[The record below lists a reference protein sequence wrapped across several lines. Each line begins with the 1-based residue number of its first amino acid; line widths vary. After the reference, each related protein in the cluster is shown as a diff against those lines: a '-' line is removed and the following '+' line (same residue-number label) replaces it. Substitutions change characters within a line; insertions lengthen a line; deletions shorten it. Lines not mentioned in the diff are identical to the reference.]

1 MPRNLSE
8 TDRKKNQFDKEE
20 RVHLLSLMKQYAPLL
35 DKSTSTLARR
45 KIWTTIENEFKKMG
59 FTRKTSAQLKKYWQN
74 YKYHCKKARAL
85 GKESKKCANSSDSES
100 PEWNRYRVLVE
111 NRPASKFSEIQEA
124 SQPTADRSPASPIE
138 STETQEDPGSS
149 EDVIG
154 IFTIIF
160 RTAAV
165 SGSCDL
171 SCVKTEK
178 EEEDATFTDHV
189 SPESDE
195 TDEKKEIPGLDRPP
209 LTDCKTRNRI
219 VVSSAKISDNSVT
232 VSVLYPDENERP
244 AKSEFYP
251 STTDVLWQPRERRRT
266 CEDSSDSQ
274 NASNEDRESSEH
286 RIRLDEFERRN
297 PPTTSAS
304 VESGE
309 GSAAAVVV
317 STKQDVERNDSL
329 GSKRG
334 YVFLTD
340 YRNKLKH
347 RLLLQQLETEEKR
360 LKVKIAEMG
369 VQEVQLRIQAVREDM
384 RRAEELYRLNL
395 ARAAAGNVNF

>member
-85 GKESKKCANSSDSES
+85 GKESKKCANSSESES

-111 NRPASKFSEIQEA
+111 NRPPSKFSEIQDA
-124 SQPTADRSPASPIE
+124 SQPATDRSEASPIE
-138 STETQEDPGSS
+138 STEAQEDARSS
-149 EDVIG
+149 EDVI
-154 IFTIIF
+154 
-160 RTAAV
+160 
-165 SGSCDL
+165 DL

-178 EEEDATFTDHV
+178 EDEDATFTDHV
-189 SPESDE
+189 SPERDE
-195 TDEKKEIPGLDRPP
+195 TDERKEIPGLDRPP
-209 LTDCKTRNRI
+209 STDCKTRNRI

-232 VSVLYPDENERP
+232 VSVLYPDEDERP
-244 AKSEFYP
+244 AKTEFFP
-251 STTDVLWQPRERRRT
+251 SSTDVLWQPRERRRT

-274 NASNEDRESSEH
+274 NATGNEDRESSEH

-309 GSAAAVVV
+309 SSAAVVV
-317 STKQDVERNDSL
+317 STKRDVERNDSV

-369 VQEVQLRIQAVREDM
+369 VQEVQLRIKAVREDM